1 MPLSG
6 NSNYNG
12 ALGASIKEEWIFELR
27 NNTYSSG
34 SAATE
39 YIRLA
44 TAEVGSGNTK
54 YHSFITSTPTI
65 RESIDLVASTS
76 KNGNISISCVNGT
89 LDNHSNATLAA
100 EIYGGTRRYINR
112 DVVVKSRVGS
122 GFVDSGY
129 NMGALDSTLTAS
141 SGDTSFEVPDT
152 SVPAIFSAG
161 VVIKINN
168 EQMLI
173 TSVGYTP
180 SISVTINVQRGYNGT
195 TIAAHTSADVYVS
208 SSYENTIY
216 TGRLKAVSITNQD
229 IVNIE
234 ISARTPIDFLK
245 IPEYTSSAGNFFPIL
260 YGSGTPQ
267 TSKVGTPGTGS
278 SNTRLMQYSPAKVF
292 PVMVDSLS
300 SDDYKCLAHREISGG
315 SADGRLHYPIKDL
328 FSSDGF
334 PVFVPLNDAQ
344 NSTSN
349 NYEGT
354 VDTNRNVLSTKLDLD
369 RAYLVRPVQN
379 ITTTTPN
386 ENPPN
391 STELAEFSDNDDST
405 STTWSFE
412 APQGDGTDS
421 LKFKISDIPKEE
433 HEIQECKLYVKWGA
447 SNHSENSGGS
457 VVSSLRIKPTYSGS
471 GNIVLIDSESGN
483 RTAAYSSPID
493 LLSTGTFS
501 NANGQI
507 PDDVE
512 IEFLITYNVT
522 DNNDDAGSVTI
533 DAFDFYL
540 EITTKI
546 TDTDNLANSSAVTGI
561 KKLYTGAD
569 GLDKSFSSGAV
580 TNVAEMHRDLIRRF
594 AGITA
599 TTVFQSNGTTA
610 NLLAEA
616 LDNSETGVDV
626 DDGSVFVVNDAIRV
640 DNEEMLITN
649 ISSNTL
655 TVTRG
660 QNGTSAAT
668 HNDNAA
674 ISKVPENFTALNT
687 ARANWTV
694 FYYLHKQKEL
704 LKVLEQTQKEG
715 GFIFRFK
722 ANDGTPQYIYL
733 VDSPSVNHT
742 ISKDDIKG
750 TKISLTDFDSL
761 ITKRVIKYQKNPIN
775 DELLFEKTFTDTTND
790 PRGKYNVQSDENI
803 ATEDLEILNDAIG
816 ASNLNMGSG
825 NKNDGYANYYNAIE
839 GNPKILVETE
849 IINPGDSGNSH
860 FYLMEVGDICEFN
873 HNNQLVAPFGESFSG
888 KKFIVTSLTRSPGSL
903 KVVLRE
909 I

>member
-6 NSNYNG
+6 NSDYNG

-27 NNTYSSG
+27 NHNYDASSFNVNQV
-34 SAATE
+34 
-39 YIRLA
+39 IRLA
-44 TAEVGSGNTK
+44 TAEVVPGAVSNDK
-54 YHSFITSTPTI
+54 YHGFITNTPTI

-112 DVVVKSRVGS
+112 DVVVKSRVG
-122 GFVDSGY
+122 G
-129 NMGALDSTLTAS
+129 
-141 SGDTSFEVPDT
+141 
-152 SVPAIFSAG
+152 
-161 VVIKINN
+161 
-168 EQMLI
+168 
-173 TSVGYTP
+173 
-180 SISVTINVQRGYNGT
+180 
-195 TIAAHTSADVYVS
+195 
-208 SSYENTIY
+208 YENIIY
-216 TGRLKAVSITNQD
+216 TGRLKAVSIQNQE

-245 IPEYTSSAGNFFPIL
+245 IPEFTSNAGNFFPIL

-292 PVMVDSLS
+292 PVMVDSLNNGQ
-300 SDDYKCLAHREISGG
+300 YNCLAHQAVS
-315 SADGRLHYPIKDL
+315 DGRLHYPIKDL
-328 FSSDGF
+328 YSSDGF
-334 PVFVPLNDAQ
+334 PVFVPMDDAQ
-344 NSTSN
+344 DSSFDD
-349 NYEGT
+349 YEGAT
-354 VDTNRNVLSTKLDLD
+354 DDTNRNVLFTDLDLE
-369 RAYLVRPVQN
+369 RSYLIRPIQN
-379 ITTTTPN
+379 ITITSPSQN
-386 ENPPN
+386 APSN
-391 STELAEFSDNDDST
+391 TELAEFSDNDDST
-405 STTWSFE
+405 STTWSFT
-412 APQGDGTDS
+412 APQGDGSDS
-421 LKFKISDIPKEE
+421 LKFKISDIAKEE
-433 HEIQECKLYVKWGA
+433 HEIQECNLYVKWGVT
-447 SNHSENSGGS
+447 NHSESSGGS
-457 VVSSLRIKPTYSGS
+457 IISTLRAKPTYSGS
-471 GNIVLIDSESGN
+471 TNTVAITNESGN
-483 RTAAYSSPID
+483 RTAAYSSAID
-493 LLSTGTFS
+493 LLNTGTFS

-512 IEFLITYNVT
+512 IEFLITHNVQ
-522 DNNDDAGSVTI
+522 DNNDSAGSVTI

-569 GLDKSFSSGAV
+569 GLDQSFNAGNAV
-580 TNVAEMHRDLIRRF
+580 TNVAQMHRDLIRRF

-616 LDNSETGVDV
+616 LNNSETGVDV

-722 ANDGTPQYIYL
+722 ANDGTPQYIFL

-761 ITKRVIKYQKNPIN
+761 ITKRVLKYQRNPIN
-775 DELLFEKTFTDTTND
+775 DELLFEAECTDTTND
-790 PRGKYNVQSDENI
+790 PRTKYNVQSDENI
-803 ATEDLEILNDAIG
+803 ATEELKILNGNIVNG
-816 ASNLNMGSG
+816 EEGQTISASNRNMGAG

-839 GNPKILVETE
+839 GNPKLLVETE

-873 HNNQLVAPFGESFSG
+873 HSNQLVAPFAESFSG

-903 KVVLRE
+903 KVSLRE

>member
-1 MPLSG
+1 MALSG
-6 NSNYNG
+6 NNDYNG

-44 TAEVGSGNTK
+44 TAQVGSGNTK

-112 DVVVKSRVGS
+112 DVVVKSRVG
-122 GFVDSGY
+122 GF
-129 NMGALDSTLTAS
+129 
-141 SGDTSFEVPDT
+141 
-152 SVPAIFSAG
+152 
-161 VVIKINN
+161 
-168 EQMLI
+168 
-173 TSVGYTP
+173 
-180 SISVTINVQRGYNGT
+180 
-195 TIAAHTSADVYVS
+195 
-208 SSYENTIY
+208 ENIIY
-216 TGRLKAVSITNQD
+216 TGRLKSVSIQNQD
-229 IVNIE
+229 TVNIE

-245 IPEYTSSAGNFFPIL
+245 IPEFSSNSGNFFPIF

-267 TSKVGTPGTGS
+267 TSSVGTHTS
-278 SNTRLMQYSPAKVF
+278 DTKFMQYSPAKVF
-292 PVMVDSLS
+292 PVMVDSLNNGQ
-300 SDDYKCLAHREISGG
+300 YNCLAHE
-315 SADGRLHYPIKDL
+315 AVTDGRLHYPIKDL

-334 PVFVPLNDAQ
+334 PVFVPLDDAQ
-344 NSTSN
+344 DNSFDD
-349 NYEGT
+349 YEGAT
-354 VDTNRNVLSTKLDLD
+354 NDTNRNVLFTDLDLE
-369 RAYLVRPVQN
+369 RAYLLRPVQN

-386 ENPPN
+386 VNPPN
-391 STELAEFSDNDDST
+391 DTELAEFSDNDNTT
-405 STTWSFE
+405 STTWSFT

-433 HEIQECKLYVKWGA
+433 HEIQECKLYVKWGV
-447 SNHSENSGGS
+447 SNHNESSGGTI
-457 VVSSLRIKPTYSGS
+457 VSTLRVKPTYSGS
-471 GNIVLIDSESGN
+471 SNTIAIDNETGN
-483 RTAAYSSPID
+483 RTAAYSSAID

-512 IEFLITYNVT
+512 IEFLITHDVQ
-522 DNNDDAGSVTI
+522 DNNDSAGSVTI
-533 DAFDFYL
+533 DAFDFFL

-546 TDTDNLANSSAVTGI
+546 TDTDNLANSSAVTAI

-569 GLDKSFSSGAV
+569 GLDQSFNAGNAV
-580 TNVAEMHRDLIRRF
+580 TNVAQMHRDLIRRF
-594 AGITA
+594 AGITD
-599 TTVFQSNGTTA
+599 T
-610 NLLAEA
+610 
-616 LDNSETGVDV
+616 
-626 DDGSVFVVNDAIRV
+626 
-640 DNEEMLITN
+640 
-649 ISSNTL
+649 
-655 TVTRG
+655 
-660 QNGTSAAT
+660 
-668 HNDNAA
+668 
-674 ISKVPENFTALNT
+674 PENYSALNT

-722 ANDGTPQYIYL
+722 ANDGSPQYIFL

-761 ITKRVIKYQKNPIN
+761 ITKRVLKYQRNPIN

-790 PRGKYNVQSDENI
+790 PRGKYNVQSEENI
-803 ATEDLEILNDAIG
+803 ATEELEILNDSIG

-873 HNNQLVAPFGESFSG
+873 HNNQLVAPFGESFNG
-888 KKFIVTSLTRSPGSL
+888 KKFITTSITRSPGSL
-903 KVVLRE
+903 KVSLRE

>member
-6 NSNYNG
+6 NSDYNG

-27 NNTYSSG
+27 NHNYNASSFNVNQV
-34 SAATE
+34 
-39 YIRLA
+39 IRLA
-44 TAEVGSGNTK
+44 TAEVVPGAVSNDK
-54 YHSFITSTPTI
+54 YHGFITSTPTI

-100 EIYGGTRRYINR
+100 EIYGGARRYINR
-112 DVVVKSRVGS
+112 DVVVKSRVG
-122 GFVDSGY
+122 G
-129 NMGALDSTLTAS
+129 
-141 SGDTSFEVPDT
+141 
-152 SVPAIFSAG
+152 
-161 VVIKINN
+161 
-168 EQMLI
+168 
-173 TSVGYTP
+173 
-180 SISVTINVQRGYNGT
+180 
-195 TIAAHTSADVYVS
+195 
-208 SSYENTIY
+208 YENTIY

-267 TSKVGTPGTGS
+267 TSTVS
-278 SNTRLMQYSPAKVF
+278 SPQLMQYSPAKVF
-292 PVMVDSLS
+292 PVMVDSLNNGQ
-300 SDDYKCLAHREISGG
+300 YNCLVHEAVS
-315 SADGRLHYPIKDL
+315 DGRLHYPIKDL
-328 FSSDGF
+328 YSSDGF
-334 PVFVPLNDAQ
+334 PVFVPMDDVQ
-344 NSTSN
+344 NSSFDD
-349 NYEGT
+349 YEGAT
-354 VDTNRNVLSTKLDLD
+354 NDTNRNVLFTDLDLE
-369 RAYLVRPVQN
+369 RSYLIRPIQN
-379 ITTTTPN
+379 ITITAPTTGTPSN
-386 ENPPN
+386 TGN
-391 STELAEFSDNDDST
+391 FSDNDAAT
-405 STTWSFE
+405 SSTWSFT

-421 LKFKISDIPKEE
+421 FKFKISDIAKEE
-433 HEIQECKLYVKWGA
+433 HEIQECKLYVKWGV
-447 SNHSENSGGS
+447 SSHSENSGGAI
-457 VVSSLRIKPTYSGS
+457 VSTLRVKPTYTGS
-471 GNIVLIDSESGN
+471 TNTVAITNETGN
-483 RTAAYSSPID
+483 RTAAYSSAID

-512 IEFLITYNVT
+512 IEFLITHNVE
-522 DNNDDAGSVTI
+522 DNNDSAGSVTI

-569 GLDKSFSSGAV
+569 GLDQSFNAGNVV
-580 TNVAEMHRDLIRRF
+580 TNVVQMHRDLIRRF
-594 AGITA
+594 AGITD
-599 TTVFQSNGTTA
+599 T
-610 NLLAEA
+610 
-616 LDNSETGVDV
+616 
-626 DDGSVFVVNDAIRV
+626 
-640 DNEEMLITN
+640 
-649 ISSNTL
+649 
-655 TVTRG
+655 
-660 QNGTSAAT
+660 
-668 HNDNAA
+668 
-674 ISKVPENFTALNT
+674 PENYSALNT

-722 ANDGTPQYIYL
+722 ANDGTPQYIFL

-761 ITKRVIKYQKNPIN
+761 ITKRVIKHTRNPIN
-775 DELLFEKTFTDTTND
+775 DELLFEAECTDTTND
-790 PRGKYNVQSDENI
+790 PRTKYNVQSDENI
-803 ATEDLEILNDAIG
+803 ATEELEILNGNIVNG
-816 ASNLNMGSG
+816 EEGQTISASNRNMGAG

-839 GNPKILVETE
+839 GNPKLLVETE

-873 HNNQLVAPFGESFSG
+873 HSNQLVAPFAESFSG

>member
-1 MPLSG
+1 MALSG
-6 NSNYNG
+6 NNDYNG

-27 NNTYSSG
+27 NHNYDASSFNVNQV
-34 SAATE
+34 
-39 YIRLA
+39 IRLA
-44 TAEVGSGNTK
+44 TAEVVPGVVSNDK
-54 YHSFITSTPTI
+54 YHGFITSTPTI

-112 DVVVKSRVGS
+112 DVVVKSRVG
-122 GFVDSGY
+122 G
-129 NMGALDSTLTAS
+129 
-141 SGDTSFEVPDT
+141 
-152 SVPAIFSAG
+152 
-161 VVIKINN
+161 
-168 EQMLI
+168 
-173 TSVGYTP
+173 
-180 SISVTINVQRGYNGT
+180 
-195 TIAAHTSADVYVS
+195 
-208 SSYENTIY
+208 YENIIY
-216 TGRLKAVSITNQD
+216 TGRLKSVSIQNQD

-267 TSKVGTPGTGS
+267 TSTVS
-278 SNTRLMQYSPAKVF
+278 SPQLMQYSPAKVF
-292 PVMVDSLS
+292 PVMVDSLNNGQ
-300 SDDYKCLAHREISGG
+300 YNCLAHE
-315 SADGRLHYPIKDL
+315 AVTDGRLHYPIKDL
-328 FSSDGF
+328 YSSDGF
-334 PVFVPLNDAQ
+334 PVFVPLDDVQ
-344 NSTSN
+344 NNSFDD
-349 NYEGT
+349 YEGAT
-354 VDTNRNVLSTKLDLD
+354 NDTNRNVLFTDLDLE
-369 RAYLVRPVQN
+369 RAYLIRPVQN
-379 ITTTTPN
+379 ITITSPSAGVPSNTGN
-386 ENPPN
+386 
-391 STELAEFSDNDDST
+391 FSDNDDST
-405 STTWSFE
+405 SSTWSFT
-412 APQGDGTDS
+412 APQGDGSDS
-421 LKFKISDIPKEE
+421 LKFKISDIAKEE
-433 HEIQECKLYVKWGA
+433 HEIQECKLYVKWGVT
-447 SNHSENSGGS
+447 NHSESSGGS
-457 VVSSLRIKPTYSGS
+457 IISTLRAKPTYAGS
-471 GNIVLIDSESGN
+471 TNTVAITNESGN
-483 RTAAYSSPID
+483 RTAAYSSAID

-501 NANGQI
+501 SANGQI

-512 IEFLITYNVT
+512 IEFLITHNVQ
-522 DNNDDAGSVTI
+522 DDSDSAGSVTI

-569 GLDKSFSSGAV
+569 GLDQSFNAGNAV
-580 TNVAEMHRDLIRRF
+580 TNVAQMHRDLIRRF
-594 AGITA
+594 AGITD
-599 TTVFQSNGTTA
+599 T
-610 NLLAEA
+610 
-616 LDNSETGVDV
+616 
-626 DDGSVFVVNDAIRV
+626 
-640 DNEEMLITN
+640 
-649 ISSNTL
+649 
-655 TVTRG
+655 
-660 QNGTSAAT
+660 
-668 HNDNAA
+668 
-674 ISKVPENFTALNT
+674 PENYSALNT

-722 ANDGTPQYIYL
+722 ANDGSPQYIFL

-761 ITKRVIKYQKNPIN
+761 ITKRVLKYQRNPIN

-790 PRGKYNVQSDENI
+790 PRGKYNVQSEENI
-803 ATEDLEILNDAIG
+803 STEELEILNNSIG

-873 HNNQLVAPFGESFSG
+873 HNNQLVAPFGESFNG
-888 KKFIVTSLTRSPGSL
+888 KKFITTSITRSPGSL
-903 KVVLRE
+903 KVSLRE

>member
-6 NSNYNG
+6 NSDYNG

-27 NNTYSSG
+27 NHNYDASSFNVNQV
-34 SAATE
+34 
-39 YIRLA
+39 IRLA
-44 TAEVGSGNTK
+44 TAEVVPGAVSNDK
-54 YHSFITSTPTI
+54 YHGFITSTPSI

-112 DVVVKSRVGS
+112 DVVVKSRVG
-122 GFVDSGY
+122 G
-129 NMGALDSTLTAS
+129 
-141 SGDTSFEVPDT
+141 
-152 SVPAIFSAG
+152 
-161 VVIKINN
+161 
-168 EQMLI
+168 
-173 TSVGYTP
+173 
-180 SISVTINVQRGYNGT
+180 
-195 TIAAHTSADVYVS
+195 
-208 SSYENTIY
+208 YENTIY

-267 TSKVGTPGTGS
+267 TSTVS
-278 SNTRLMQYSPAKVF
+278 SPQLMQYSPAKVF
-292 PVMVDSLS
+292 PVMVDSLNNGQ
-300 SDDYKCLAHREISGG
+300 YNCLVHEAVS
-315 SADGRLHYPIKDL
+315 DGRLHYPIKDL
-328 FSSDGF
+328 YSSDGF
-334 PVFVPLNDAQ
+334 PVFVPIDDVQ
-344 NSTSN
+344 NSSFDD
-349 NYEGT
+349 YEGAT
-354 VDTNRNVLSTKLDLD
+354 NDTNRNVLFTDLDLE
-369 RAYLVRPVQN
+369 RSYLIRPIQN
-379 ITTTTPN
+379 ITITAPTTGTPSN
-386 ENPPN
+386 TGN
-391 STELAEFSDNDDST
+391 FSDNDAAT
-405 STTWSFE
+405 SSTWSFT

-421 LKFKISDIPKEE
+421 FKFKISDIAKEE
-433 HEIQECKLYVKWGA
+433 HEIQECKLYVKWGV
-447 SNHSENSGGS
+447 SSHSENSGGT
-457 VVSSLRIKPTYSGS
+457 VVSTLRVKPTYTGS
-471 GNIVLIDSESGN
+471 TNTVAITNETGN
-483 RTAAYSSPID
+483 RTAAYSSAID

-512 IEFLITYNVT
+512 IEFLITHNVQ
-522 DNNDDAGSVTI
+522 DDSDSAGSVTI

-569 GLDKSFSSGAV
+569 GLDQSFNAGNVV
-580 TNVAEMHRDLIRRF
+580 TNVVQMHRDLIRRF
-594 AGITA
+594 AGITD
-599 TTVFQSNGTTA
+599 T
-610 NLLAEA
+610 
-616 LDNSETGVDV
+616 
-626 DDGSVFVVNDAIRV
+626 
-640 DNEEMLITN
+640 
-649 ISSNTL
+649 
-655 TVTRG
+655 
-660 QNGTSAAT
+660 
-668 HNDNAA
+668 
-674 ISKVPENFTALNT
+674 PENYSALNT

-722 ANDGTPQYIYL
+722 ANDGTPQYIFL

-761 ITKRVIKYQKNPIN
+761 ITKRVIKHTRNPIN
-775 DELLFEKTFTDTTND
+775 DELLFEAECTDTTND
-790 PRGKYNVQSDENI
+790 PRTKYNVQSEENI
-803 ATEDLEILNDAIG
+803 ATEELEILNGNIVNG
-816 ASNLNMGSG
+816 EEGQTISASNRNMGAG

-839 GNPKILVETE
+839 GNPKLLVETE

-873 HNNQLVAPFGESFSG
+873 HSNQLVAPFAESFSG